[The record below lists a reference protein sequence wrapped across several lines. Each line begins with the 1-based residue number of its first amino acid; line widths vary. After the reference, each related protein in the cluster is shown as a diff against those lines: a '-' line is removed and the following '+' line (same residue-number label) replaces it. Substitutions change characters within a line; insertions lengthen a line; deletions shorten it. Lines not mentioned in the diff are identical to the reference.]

1 MTTYDF
7 FGISTEVWNAMS
19 SEQKAALESAAA
31 EASTYSLDIFKDLEA
46 DGKQKLADAGMEF
59 IDIDVD
65 SFRACMDKFYELAGL
80 MISSLLLLPQWK
92 PIAPISK
99 RILSAQGNFPCA
111 ENSKRETICR
121 NGSMDGDIEKQ
132 IFHYSPLL

>member
-99 RILSAQGNFPCA
+99 
-111 ENSKRETICR
+111 
-121 NGSMDGDIEKQ
+121 
-132 IFHYSPLL
+132 

>member
-19 SEQKAALESAAA
+19 SEQQAALESAAA

-65 SFRACMDKFYELAGL
+65 SFRACMDKFYELAG
-80 MISSLLLLPQWK
+80 WTDDFK
-92 PIAPISK
+92 
-99 RILSAQGNFPCA
+99 SAVTTA
-111 ENSKRETICR
+111 KETYR
-121 NGSMDGDIEKQ
+121 ANK
-132 IFHYSPLL
+132 